1 MIRHG
6 MGTAKTRK
14 EIREAYQKMI
24 EGPADG
30 IEESADEIEESADE
44 IEKLAAGIKEAT
56 TRIEKLTQKS
66 THKKRKMSEA
76 VEANVMD
83 VGRPKRSVKR
93 PVS

>member
-1 MIRHG
+1 

-14 EIREAYQKMI
+14 EVREAYQKMI

-30 IEESADEIEESADE
+30 IEESADE

-93 PVS
+93 PIS

>member
-14 EIREAYQKMI
+14 EVREAYQKMI

-30 IEESADEIEESADE
+30 IEESADE

-93 PVS
+93 PIS

>member
-1 MIRHG
+1 

-30 IEESADEIEESADE
+30 IEESADEIE
-44 IEKLAAGIKEAT
+44 KLAAGIKEAT
-56 TRIEKLTQKS
+56 TRIEKITQKS
-66 THKKRKMSEA
+66 THKKRKVSEA

-83 VGRPKRSVKR
+83 GGRPKRSVKR